1 MSRLSTLFLLL
12 SAILGYTTAFLSEK
26 RQFFYV
32 HKIIGHCFPQFFCC
46 FGYECHT
53 SRGVKRNTSTATSV
67 QYKSILLLRCFRD
80 VSVSKLLLLTYHS
93 NLQIV
98 YQLVIGLEPVS
109 CIVGIKLS
117 VEQFRDGIEEA
128 ARLWYLCFNI
138 RVPPPFSERSGCL
151 GRKGGN
157 RECFTQG
164 MCPRGWGYG
173 LFAVV
178 LSQTSQSACM
188 KTPGLGG
195 LADSCPQFPSN
206 RHSGKR
212 TTFFKGYLV
221 SVV

>member
-93 NLQIV
+93 NLHFKQFIS
-98 YQLVIGLEPVS
+98 QLLGWSQCLALQELNLVWNNSGT
-109 CIVGIKLS
+109 
-117 VEQFRDGIEEA
+117 EQRT
-128 ARLWYLCFNI
+128 R
-138 RVPPPFSERSGCL
+138 
-151 GRKGGN
+151 
-157 RECFTQG
+157 
-164 MCPRGWGYG
+164 
-173 LFAVV
+173 
-178 LSQTSQSACM
+178 LSQTLI
-188 KTPGLGG
+188 PL
-195 LADSCPQFPSN
+195 F
-206 RHSGKR
+206 
-212 TTFFKGYLV
+212 
-221 SVV
+221 